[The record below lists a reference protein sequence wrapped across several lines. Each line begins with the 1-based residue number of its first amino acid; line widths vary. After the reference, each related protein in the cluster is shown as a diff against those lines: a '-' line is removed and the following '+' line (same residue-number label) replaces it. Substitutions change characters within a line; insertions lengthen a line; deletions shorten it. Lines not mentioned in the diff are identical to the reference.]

1 VVSGAALQLRGVG
14 FAYGAAPV
22 LRDLSFEVTAGERV
36 ALLGRNGS
44 GKSTLLGLASGI
56 RAPQS
61 GEILL
66 DGERLDRVPARDRA
80 RRIAVVAQ
88 ALAAPLSFTVRE
100 LVSLGRT
107 PYLGALQPESRADR
121 EAVDRALE
129 RARVDALADR
139 LLGEVSGG
147 ERQRAS
153 LALAL
158 AQEPALLLLDE
169 PTSHL
174 DLHYQVELM
183 ELVRELNEQGMT
195 VVAAI
200 HDLNLAALF
209 FPRLLLLHD
218 GRLAADGS
226 PEAVLRQEVLRP
238 AFGEGFR
245 VIPHPDRPVPLVIPS
260 PTTPG

>member
-1 VVSGAALQLRGVG
+1 MVSGAALQFRGVD
-14 FAYGAAPV
+14 FAYGAAAV
-22 LRDLSFEVTAGERV
+22 LRDLSFEVAAGERV

-44 GKSTLLGLASGI
+44 GKSTLLALASGT
-56 RAPQS
+56 RAPQA
-61 GEILL
+61 GEVRL
-66 DGERLDRVPARDRA
+66 DGDRLAQVPARERA

-121 EAVDRALE
+121 EAVDRALAQ
-129 RARVDALADR
+129 ARVHALADR

-183 ELVRELNEQGMT
+183 ELVRELNEVQGMT

-200 HDLNLAALF
+200 HDLNLAALC

-218 GRLAADGS
+218 GGLAADGP
-226 PEAVLRQEVLRP
+226 PEAVLRPEVLRP

-245 VIPHPDRPVPLVIPS
+245 VIPHPDRPVPLVIPAS
-260 PTTPG
+260 SAA